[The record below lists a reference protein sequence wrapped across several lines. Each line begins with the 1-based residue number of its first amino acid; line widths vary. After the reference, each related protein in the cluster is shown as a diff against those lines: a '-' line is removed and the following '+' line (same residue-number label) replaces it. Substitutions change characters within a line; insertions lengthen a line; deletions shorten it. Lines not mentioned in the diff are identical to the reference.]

1 MLDIRFI
8 RENPDVVKNA
18 SLKKHFD
25 CDVDKIL
32 ELDSKLNTLIKE
44 VELLRAERNRL
55 SKQPFD
61 KNNTESRERNIE
73 IKSQLVKLEETQ
85 RELDKEL
92 RYLLLLVPN
101 IPSEEVPE
109 GETDD
114 DNVLVRKWGTPRE
127 FDFDAKDHLELALNL
142 GIVDFER
149 GSKVSGSRFYY
160 LRGNGVLL
168 ELAAL
173 RYSLDI
179 LIKNGFEP
187 FTTPVL
193 VKPFA
198 MEGTGFLP
206 RGAEEAYF
214 VGDDDIYL
222 VGTSEVPLVSFHSN
236 EILDVNSLPL
246 YYAGMSNC
254 FRREAGA
261 AGRDTKGLYRV
272 HQFQKIEQI
281 VICKNDPEESRKQ
294 HQFILS
300 NTETILQGMGLPYR
314 ICLACGGE
322 CGIPQ
327 VYKNEVETWMPSRGK
342 YSETHSCSTIH
353 DFQAR
358 RLNIRYR
365 DADGKLVFAHTLN
378 NTAIA
383 SPRILIPILENYQQ
397 KDGSVVIPEVLRPYM
412 GGIDVLRPR

>member
-1 MLDIRFI
+1 MLDIKFI

-18 SLKKHFD
+18 SRKKHID

-32 ELDSKLNTLIKE
+32 KLDSKLNTLIKE
-44 VELLRAERNRL
+44 IELLRAERNSL

-61 KNNTESRERNIE
+61 KNNPESRERNIE
-73 IKSQLVKLEETQ
+73 IKSQLFILKEAQ

-160 LRGNGVLL
+160 LKGNGVLL

-173 RYSLDI
+173 RYALDT

-206 RGAEEAYF
+206 RGAEEAYY
-214 VGDDDIYL
+214 VKDDDMYL
-222 VGTSEVPLVSFHSN
+222 IGTSEVSLASFHSN
-236 EILDVNSLPL
+236 EILDANSLPL

-272 HQFQKIEQI
+272 HQFQKIEQV

-300 NTETILQGMGLPYR
+300 NTETILQGLGLPYR
-314 ICLACGGE
+314 VCLACGGE

-327 VYKNEVETWMPSRGK
+327 VYKNEVETWMPSKGK

-378 NTAIA
+378 NTAVA

-412 GGIDVLRPR
+412 GGIDVLIPR